1 MNRKERLPVSQTE
14 LTVFQF
20 TLTCSRRP
28 IFICFVSV
36 TGSSV
41 APEYPHLQ
49 TKVQQVFSKKLPV
62 LPQSDGSAPTLIS
75 GLPPIQQFHTTFN
88 HHKRLPGLIVVCFG
102 RFWVRGLPFP
112 NATHLGHPF
121 EFSGGHLFPPAPLK
135 RGDEASK
142 VRFMYTEKR
151 ITPVTKR
158 N

>member
-36 TGSSV
+36 TRSSV

-75 GLPPIQQFHTTFN
+75 GLPTIQQIHTTFN

-121 EFSGGHLFPPAPLK
+121 QWKNTLPWHLRPRRQSQNPPLQDVSPFRHSRRLQNH
-135 RGDEASK
+135 
-142 VRFMYTEKR
+142 V
-151 ITPVTKR
+151 
-158 N
+158 